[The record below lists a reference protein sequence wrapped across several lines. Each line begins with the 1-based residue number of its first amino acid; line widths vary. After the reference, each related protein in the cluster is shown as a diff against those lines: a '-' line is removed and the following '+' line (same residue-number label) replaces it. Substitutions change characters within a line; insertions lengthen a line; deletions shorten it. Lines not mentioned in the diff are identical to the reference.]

1 MADLRLGLLGWPLE
15 WSLSPVIHEAFL
27 RETGLTGA
35 YSLLPLEPGSLRESL
50 GRLLS
55 EGWSGLNVTRPHKTE
70 AALLCVRL
78 DGAATAA
85 SAVNTL
91 VPERDGWTGHNTD
104 TGGFVRVFEACG
116 HQPPVLV
123 AGAGGAA
130 RAAASAARM
139 MGIGCELFDRRGT
152 GGLRT
157 LSALPSAIEEAGRG
171 TLVNA
176 TPLGWSDDDPFPA
189 PDTLPSG
196 FSFIDLNYNPG
207 WTYAARL
214 RRAGCR
220 VTTGERM
227 LVAQAAL
234 SFALW
239 TGREVP
245 EDCAFE
251 ALERVSGLP
260 PGCRKGMELS

>member
-27 RETGLTGA
+27 RATGLSGT
-35 YSLLPLEPGSLRESL
+35 YSLIPLEPRSMEESL
-50 GRLLS
+50 PRLFL

-70 AALLCVRL
+70 AARLCARL
-78 DGAATAA
+78 DETAQAAG
-85 SAVNTL
+85 AVNTL
-91 VPERDGWTGHNTD
+91 VPESDGWAGYNTD
-104 TGGFVRVFEACG
+104 TGGFIQVFEACG
-116 HQPPVLV
+116 HRPPLLV

-130 RAAASAARM
+130 RALASAARL

-152 GGLRT
+152 GGLRP
-157 LSALPSAIEEAGRG
+157 LSAMPRAIEGADGG
-171 TLVNA
+171 TIVNA

-189 PDTLPSG
+189 PDILPAG

-207 WTYAARL
+207 WNYAARL

-245 EDCAFE
+245 VDCALE
-251 ALERVSGLP
+251 ALGRASGLQ
-260 PGCRKGMELS
+260 PGSRKGLEIS

>member
-15 WSLSPVIHEAFL
+15 WSLSPAIHEAFL
-27 RETGLTGA
+27 RATGLSGT
-35 YSLLPLEPGSLRESL
+35 YSLIPLEPCALQESL
-50 GRLLS
+50 PLLFS

-70 AALLCVRL
+70 AARLCVRL
-78 DGAATAA
+78 DRAAEAA
-85 SAVNTL
+85 CAVNTL
-91 VPERDGWTGHNTD
+91 VPEREGWAGHNTD

-116 HQPPVLV
+116 HRPPLLV

-130 RAAASAARM
+130 RAVASAARL
-139 MGIGCELFDRRGT
+139 MGIGCELFARRGT
-152 GGLRT
+152 DGLRP
-157 LSALPSAIEEAGRG
+157 LSVLPRAIEEAGSG

-176 TPLGWSDDDPFPA
+176 TPLGWSDEDPFPA
-189 PDTLPSG
+189 PDTLPAE
-196 FSFIDLNYNPG
+196 FSFIDLNYNKG

-239 TGREVP
+239 TGREVS
-245 EDCAFE
+245 EDCALE
-251 ALERVSGLP
+251 ALGRASGLP
-260 PGCRKGMELS
+260 PGSRKGLELS